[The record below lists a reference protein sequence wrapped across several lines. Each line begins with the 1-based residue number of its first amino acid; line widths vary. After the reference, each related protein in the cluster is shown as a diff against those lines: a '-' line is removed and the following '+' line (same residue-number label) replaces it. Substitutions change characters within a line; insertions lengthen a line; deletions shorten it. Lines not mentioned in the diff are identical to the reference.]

1 MATFNFS
8 ITAHVGDDMMCVYSH
23 TFISNITEFMGENPV
38 QALTKATMAF
48 RDWSWDDGDDKA
60 GTNYCQYVSYDKENK
75 NNYLLAA
82 WVELDE
88 NGYVKL

>member
-1 MATFNFS
+1 MAKFNFS

-23 TFISNITEFMGENPV
+23 TFIFNITEFMVENPV
-38 QALTKATMAF
+38 WALANGTMAW
-48 RDWSWDDGDDKA
+48 RKWEYDDGDDNN